1 MNLATYLQA
10 SLFSTKNTPMT
21 PRQRILKAI
30 YPLIMLKGK
39 LFPSKIDAQ
48 KNASHVT
55 PPNSIYNLEVMLN
68 NGSVVSL
75 SKYKGQ
81 KLVIVN
87 TASDCGYTGQYD
99 ELESVFTEYKG
110 KVMMLAFP
118 ANDFKNQETAD
129 DTTIAQFCRMNYGI
143 SFPIA
148 QKASVVKSASQ
159 HPIFQWLSSKE
170 ANGWCRQAPI
180 WNFCK
185 YVINEEG
192 ILTHFFSQNI
202 SPTSKAFL
210 ESLV

>member
-1 MNLATYLQA
+1 
-10 SLFSTKNTPMT
+10 MT
-21 PRQRILKAI
+21 VKQRILKTI

-39 LFPSKIDAQ
+39 WLPSKIDIQ
-48 KNASHVT
+48 KNVVLAPST
-55 PPNSIYNLEVMLN
+55 TSIYDLELVLN
-68 NGSVVSL
+68 DGNTITL
-75 SKYKGQ
+75 NKYKGQ

-99 ELESVFTEYKG
+99 ELESVYTEYKG
-110 KVMMLAFP
+110 KVMVIAFP
-118 ANDFKNQETAD
+118 ANNFQNQESAD
-129 DTTIAQFCRMNYGI
+129 DNTIAQFCRMNYGI

-148 QKASVVKSASQ
+148 KKTSVIKNTHQ

-170 ANGWCRQAPI
+170 KNGWCRQAPI

-202 SPTSKAFL
+202 SPTSKVFL
-210 ESLV
+210 ASLV

>member
-1 MNLATYLQA
+1 
-10 SLFSTKNTPMT
+10 MT

-39 LFPSKIDAQ
+39 LFPSKIDVQ
-48 KNASHVT
+48 KNVLQAPST
-55 PPNSIYNLEVMLN
+55 SSIYDLELVLN
-68 NGSVVSL
+68 NGSTVSL

-99 ELESVFTEYKG
+99 ELESIYTEYKG

-129 DTTIAQFCRMNYGI
+129 DSSIAQFCRMNYGI

-148 QKASVVKSASQ
+148 QKASVVKGSLQ

-192 ILTHFFSQNI
+192 VLTHFFSQNI
-202 SPTSKAFL
+202 SPTSKVFL

>member
-1 MNLATYLQA
+1 
-10 SLFSTKNTPMT
+10 MT
-21 PRQRILKAI
+21 VRQRILKAI

-39 LFPSKIDAQ
+39 LFPSKLDLQ
-48 KNASHVT
+48 KNTLNVAPLS
-55 PPNSIYNLEVMLN
+55 SIYDLDVVLN

-75 SKYKGQ
+75 NKYRGQ
-81 KLVIVN
+81 KLVIIN

-99 ELESVFTEYKG
+99 ELENVFTEYKG
-110 KVMMLAFP
+110 KAMMLAFP

-129 DTTIAQFCRMNYGI
+129 DSAIAQFCRMNFGI

-148 QKASVVKSASQ
+148 QKTSVVKGSLQ

-170 ANGWCRQAPI
+170 ANGWCSQAPI

-192 ILTHFFSQNI
+192 VLTHFFSHNI
-202 SPTSKAFL
+202 SPTSKVFL

>member
-1 MNLATYLQA
+1 
-10 SLFSTKNTPMT
+10 MT

-39 LFPSKIDAQ
+39 LFPSKLDIQ
-48 KNASHVT
+48 KNTLQAQPST
-55 PPNSIYNLEVMLN
+55 SIYDLELVLN
-68 NGSVVSL
+68 NGTTIAL

-110 KVMMLAFP
+110 KVTMLAFP
-118 ANDFKNQETAD
+118 ANDFKNQETATND
-129 DTTIAQFCRMNYGI
+129 TIAQFCRMNYGI

-148 QKASVVKSASQ
+148 QKANVVKGSLQ
-159 HPIFQWLSSKE
+159 HPIFQWLSSREK
-170 ANGWCRQAPI
+170 NGWCNQAPI

-185 YVINEEG
+185 YIINEEG
-192 ILTHFFSQNI
+192 ILTHFFSQNV
-202 SPTSKAFL
+202 SPNSKVFL
-210 ESLV
+210 ASLV

>member
-1 MNLATYLQA
+1 
-10 SLFSTKNTPMT
+10 MT
-21 PRQRILKAI
+21 VRQRILKAI

-39 LFPSKIDAQ
+39 LFPSKIDVQ
-48 KNASHVT
+48 KNVLQAPST
-55 PPNSIYNLEVMLN
+55 TSIYDLEFVLN
-68 NGSVVSL
+68 NGTTVTL

-110 KVMMLAFP
+110 RVMMLAFP

-129 DTTIAQFCRMNYGI
+129 DSAIAQFCRMNYGI

-148 QKASVVKSASQ
+148 QKTNVIKSANQ

-170 ANGWCRQAPI
+170 ANGWCRQAPV

-202 SPTSKAFL
+202 SPTSKVFL

>member
-1 MNLATYLQA
+1 
-10 SLFSTKNTPMT
+10 
-21 PRQRILKAI
+21 
-30 YPLIMLKGK
+30 
-39 LFPSKIDAQ
+39 
-48 KNASHVT
+48 
-55 PPNSIYNLEVMLN
+55 
-68 NGSVVSL
+68 L

-99 ELESVFTEYKG
+99 ELESIYTEYKG

-129 DTTIAQFCRMNYGI
+129 DSSIAQFCRMNYGI

-148 QKASVVKSASQ
+148 QKASVVKGSLQ

-192 ILTHFFSQNI
+192 VLTHFFSQNI
-202 SPTSKAFL
+202 SPTSKVFL

>member
-1 MNLATYLQA
+1 
-10 SLFSTKNTPMT
+10 MT

-39 LFPSKIDAQ
+39 LFPSKLDIQ
-48 KNASHVT
+48 KNTLQAQPST
-55 PPNSIYNLEVMLN
+55 SIYDLELVLN
-68 NGSVVSL
+68 NGTTIAL

-110 KVMMLAFP
+110 KVTMLAFP
-118 ANDFKNQETAD
+118 ANDFKNQETATND
-129 DTTIAQFCRMNYGI
+129 TIAQFCRMNYGI

-148 QKASVVKSASQ
+148 QKDNVVKGSLQ
-159 HPIFQWLSSKE
+159 HPIFQWLSSREK
-170 ANGWCRQAPI
+170 NGWCNQAPI

-185 YVINEEG
+185 YIINEEG
-192 ILTHFFSQNI
+192 ILTHFFSQNV
-202 SPTSKAFL
+202 SPSNKVFL
-210 ESLV
+210 ASLV

>member
-1 MNLATYLQA
+1 
-10 SLFSTKNTPMT
+10 MT
-21 PRQRILKAI
+21 PRQRILKVI

-39 LFPSKIDAQ
+39 LIPSKIDVQ
-48 KNASHVT
+48 KNVLQATGIS
-55 PPNSIYNLEVMLN
+55 SIYNLELVLN
-68 NGSVVSL
+68 NGATIAL

-81 KLVIVN
+81 KLVIIN

-110 KVMMLAFP
+110 KVMMIAFP
-118 ANDFKNQETAD
+118 ANDFQNQESAD
-129 DTTIAQFCRMNYGI
+129 DHTIAQFCRMNYGI
-143 SFPIA
+143 SFPIT
-148 QKASVVKSASQ
+148 QKTTVIKSANQ

-170 ANGWCRQAPI
+170 KNGWCRQAPI

-202 SPTSKAFL
+202 SPTSKVFL

>member
-1 MNLATYLQA
+1 
-10 SLFSTKNTPMT
+10 MT

-39 LFPSKIDAQ
+39 LFPSKLDIQ
-48 KNASHVT
+48 KNTLQAQPST
-55 PPNSIYNLEVMLN
+55 SIYDLELVLN
-68 NGSVVSL
+68 NGTTIAL

-110 KVMMLAFP
+110 KVTMLAFP
-118 ANDFKNQETAD
+118 ANDFKNQETATND
-129 DTTIAQFCRMNYGI
+129 TIAQFCRMNYGI

-148 QKASVVKSASQ
+148 QKADVVKGSLQ
-159 HPIFQWLSSKE
+159 HPIFQWLSSREK
-170 ANGWCRQAPI
+170 NGWCNQAPI

-185 YVINEEG
+185 YIINEEG
-192 ILTHFFSQNI
+192 ILTHFFSQNV
-202 SPTSKAFL
+202 SPNSKVFL
-210 ESLV
+210 ASLV

>member
-1 MNLATYLQA
+1 MNLATYLQVGLYLQK
-10 SLFSTKNTPMT
+10 SIVMT
-21 PRQRILKAI
+21 LRQRFLKAI

-39 LFPSKIDAQ
+39 LLPAKNDVQ
-48 KNASHVT
+48 KNIELVA
-55 PPNSIYNLEVMLN
+55 PNSSIYDLEVRLN
-68 NGSVVSL
+68 NGSVLSL
-75 SKYKGQ
+75 SKFKGQ
-81 KLVIVN
+81 KLVIIN

-129 DTTIAQFCRMNYGI
+129 DSTIAQFCRMNYGI

-148 QKASVVKSASQ
+148 QKATVVKSSAQ
-159 HPIFQWLSSKE
+159 HPVFEWLSNKE
-170 ANGWCRQAPI
+170 KNGWCSQAPI

-192 ILTHFFSQNI
+192 FLTHFFSQNI
-202 SPTSKAFL
+202 SPTSSEFIA
-210 ESLV
+210 SLV

>member
-1 MNLATYLQA
+1 
-10 SLFSTKNTPMT
+10 MT

-39 LFPSKIDAQ
+39 LFPSKLDIQ
-48 KNASHVT
+48 KNTLQAQPST
-55 PPNSIYNLEVMLN
+55 SIYDLQLVLN
-68 NGSVVSL
+68 NGTTIAL

-110 KVMMLAFP
+110 KVTMLAFP
-118 ANDFKNQETAD
+118 ANDFKNQETATND
-129 DTTIAQFCRMNYGI
+129 TIAQFCRMNYGI

-148 QKASVVKSASQ
+148 QKANVVKGSLQ
-159 HPIFQWLSSKE
+159 HPIFQWLSSREK
-170 ANGWCRQAPI
+170 NGWCNQAPI

-185 YVINEEG
+185 YIINEEG
-192 ILTHFFSQNI
+192 ILTHFFSQNV
-202 SPTSKAFL
+202 SPNSKVFL
-210 ESLV
+210 ASLV

>member
-1 MNLATYLQA
+1 
-10 SLFSTKNTPMT
+10 MT

-39 LFPSKIDAQ
+39 LFPSKIDVQ
-48 KNASHVT
+48 KNVLQAPST
-55 PPNSIYNLEVMLN
+55 TSIYHLELVLN
-68 NGSVVSL
+68 NGSTITL

-87 TASDCGYTGQYD
+87 TASNCGYTGQYN
-99 ELESVFTEYKG
+99 ELENVFTEYKG

-118 ANDFKNQETAD
+118 ANDFKNQETAAD
-129 DTTIAQFCRMNYGI
+129 STIAQFCKVNYGI

-148 QKASVVKSASQ
+148 QKTNVVKSASQ

-170 ANGWCRQAPI
+170 KNGWCSQAPT

-202 SPTSKAFL
+202 SPTSKVFL